1 MPGTDSRTQAERSI
15 LEVLPGR
22 SGDLARLRTLAQGGA
37 SPVVTVVGKY
47 NHGKSRLLNE
57 LLGDDAFEVGDKRV
71 TVRLDQRAHNGV
83 RWMDAPGLDADVG
96 TEDDRHAMRAAW
108 LESDVRLL
116 VHAAKEG
123 ELDAAELA
131 LLHELQA
138 DGRRTRRQTLF
149 VLSQVDQLA
158 DDAELANITQ
168 ALLRQVPGLVLH
180 PVSATRHRK
189 GAMEGKRLL
198 LEKSGIPALKTE
210 LEAAFARVP
219 AARAHEAGLLQDEI
233 RTELQAELA
242 AQASR
247 LAQLRERQA
256 QQQRDFESELLA
268 LLGTLRADMLEVVN
282 VPGPDLA
289 RVPDAPE
296 DRFKMTPGKLERSRL
311 QIAYSKACRAL
322 NACLIRHGVVEL
334 PSAQQTASVSL
345 NSVIVAVMGISV
357 KYRDDLRR
365 IFCEDRSQ
373 ARLLQDFSHYFERSS
388 DRVTL
393 AASLAAAENDISRVE
408 QALAALPHTGI
419 QG

>member
-1 MPGTDSRTQAERSI
+1 MPGTDSRSQAEHSV
-15 LEVLPGR
+15 LDVLPGR
-22 SGDLARLRTLAQGGA
+22 GDDLARLRTLAQGGA

-96 TEDDRHAMRAAW
+96 SEDDRHAMRAAW
-108 LESDVRLL
+108 LESDVRLM

-138 DGRRTRRQTLF
+138 DGGRTRRQTLF

-158 DDAELANITQ
+158 DDAELENITQ
-168 ALLRQVPGLVLH
+168 ALRRQVSDIVLH

-189 GAMEGKRLL
+189 GATEGKRLL

-219 AARAHEAGLLQDEI
+219 AARAHETALLLSDV
-233 RTELQAELA
+233 RAELQACLESHTA
-242 AQASR
+242 R
-247 LAQLRERQA
+247 LAELCDLQLR
-256 QQQRDFESELLA
+256 QQQDFETDLLA
-268 LLGTLRADMLEVVN
+268 LLATLRADMLEVVN

-289 RVPDAPE
+289 RVPDVSE
-296 DRFKMTPGKLERSRL
+296 DRFKMTPAKLERSRL

-334 PSAQQTASVSL
+334 PSVQQTAAVSL

-357 KYRDDLRR
+357 KYRDELRR
-365 IFCEDRSQ
+365 IFCEDSGQ
-373 ARLLQDFSHYFERSS
+373 ARMMQGFSQYFELSS
-388 DRVTL
+388 DRVAL
-393 AASLAAAENDISRVE
+393 AASLTATQADIARAG
-408 QALAALPHTGI
+408 QALAALSQLGI